1 MNQEV
6 NLAVHMPRGMF
17 GREDAVRRQLAQAE
31 EIGVSHVWVGNLG
44 ALALAQETDMFIH
57 GGFSLNIFNTA
68 SVEWCEDNG
77 LSDVELSFE
86 LTAEQARRIGGRLP
100 LGLIAYGRLPLM
112 LTRNC
117 PNRNGPGLLR
127 LRGGL
132 LLKGSERG
140 FLSDDLRSYLHK
152 ILNSVPLEMEDRKSD
167 FSGMDFTV
175 LRFTVENSVESEEK
189 FHAFHSGQA
198 PKDGFTRGLYYR
210 GVD

>member
-1 MNQEV
+1 MELRWQQLRDLRKVLPCE
-6 NLAVHMPRGMF
+6 AV
-17 GREDAVRRQLAQAE
+17 V
-31 EIGVSHVWVGNLG
+31 
-44 ALALAQETDMFIH
+44 
-57 GGFSLNIFNTA
+57 
-68 SVEWCEDNG
+68 
-77 LSDVELSFE
+77 
-86 LTAEQARRIGGRLP
+86 
-100 LGLIAYGRLPLM
+100 YGRLPLM

-117 PNRNGPGLLR
+117 PNRNGAGCS
-127 LRGGL
+127 GCGEASS
-132 LLKGSERG
+132 LKDRKGVS
-140 FLSDDLRSYLHK
+140 FPMICDHICTQ

>member
-1 MNQEV
+1 
-6 NLAVHMPRGMF
+6 
-17 GREDAVRRQLAQAE
+17 
-31 EIGVSHVWVGNLG
+31 
-44 ALALAQETDMFIH
+44 
-57 GGFSLNIFNTA
+57 
-68 SVEWCEDNG
+68 
-77 LSDVELSFE
+77 
-86 LTAEQARRIGGRLP
+86 
-100 LGLIAYGRLPLM
+100 M

-117 PNRNGPGLLR
+117 PNKNGAGCS
-127 LRGGL
+127 GCQGASF
-132 LLKGSERG
+132 LKDRKEIV
-140 FLSDDLRSYLHK
+140 FPMICDHICTQ